1 MATTTT
7 QTPSSG
13 NFTASEWTQRTV
25 LSDLLQ
31 QKWLLIGV
39 GCFLGGLWLLSRR
52 SAPEEKAARRLVRD
66 WRHVDD
72 ADDVRDLLSENVP
85 TILRP
90 ALLNALDEVE
100 RQVHRWFRQ
109 VEREIERL

>member
-1 MATTTT
+1 MAST
-7 QTPSSG
+7 TPSSEHL
-13 NFTASEWTQRTV
+13 TASELTQQTM
-25 LSDLLQ
+25 LSDVLQ

-39 GCFLGGLWLLSRR
+39 GCFIGALWLISRR

-66 WRHVDD
+66 WQRVDD
-72 ADDVRDLLSENVP
+72 ANDVRELLSENLP
-85 TILRP
+85 PILRP
-90 ALLNALDEVE
+90 ALLGALDEVE